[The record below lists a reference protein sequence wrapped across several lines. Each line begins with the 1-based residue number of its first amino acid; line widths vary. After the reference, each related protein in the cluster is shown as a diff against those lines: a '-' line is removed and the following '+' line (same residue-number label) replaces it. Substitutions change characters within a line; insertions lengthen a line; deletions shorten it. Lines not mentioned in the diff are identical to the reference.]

1 MKLIAA
7 PKVIAQYVV
16 IIGAFFMSTLNADSA
31 SASSCTLYILFVVDG
46 ATVAHS
52 TLEFPGKSTA
62 TRIITPNVLERIYC
76 DHPADSN
83 AFELTCDGIVTT
95 PKLKIDNFVRP
106 HTEGKI
112 MPCLKVTA
120 NRTPQF
126 QFAWYKHDGSRGKVD
141 GRIAAFMR
149 SDAFNSTEPK
159 PSATQTRK
167 LRRKLSKMTAHAA
180 PAQSTVLQASTH
192 RIPEPR
198 LTVPARTLATQAVIR
213 PESNLNP
220 LAATF
225 ELTRPDDTAALTP
238 AEERALIKQL
248 GLPECFDYE

>member
-16 IIGAFFMSTLNADSA
+16 IIGAFFMSTLNAASA
-31 SASSCTLYILFVVDG
+31 SASNCTLYILFVVDG

-52 TLEFPGKSTA
+52 TLEFTGKSTA

-83 AFELTCDGIVTT
+83 ALELTCDGIVTT
-95 PKLKIDNFVRP
+95 PKLKIDSFARP
-106 HTEGKI
+106 CTEGKI

-141 GRIAAFMR
+141 ARIAAFMR
-149 SDAFNSTEPK
+149 SDAFKSTEPK
-159 PSATQTRK
+159 PSATQMDRQ
-167 LRRKLSKMTAHAA
+167 LSKMAAHAA
-180 PAQSTVLQASTH
+180 PTQSTVLPVSTH

-198 LTVPARTLATQAVIR
+198 LTVPAHTLATQAVIR

-238 AEERALIKQL
+238 AEKCALIKQL
-248 GLPECFDYE
+248 GLPECFDDE